1 MKIILDA
8 MGGDFAPK
16 APLLGAVE
24 AAKLWNTPIVLVGRE
39 AEIRQAIDAAQKE
52 LGDAG
57 RILVRASGTENLL
70 RVMVE
75 GKQQEQIERLA
86 NQIAD
91 VVKVV
96 MS

>member
-1 MKIILDA
+1 VQA
-8 MGGDFAPK
+8 
-16 APLLGAVE
+16 AV
-24 AAKLWNTPIVLVGRE
+24 
-39 AEIRQAIDAAQKE
+39 QAVAQE
-52 LGDAG
+52 LGDTG

-91 VVKVV
+91 VVKAV
-96 MS
+96 MG

>member
-1 MKIILDA
+1 MRVKDKH
-8 MGGDFAPK
+8 GWESK
-16 APLLGAVE
+16 
-24 AAKLWNTPIVLVGRE
+24 T
-39 AEIRQAIDAAQKE
+39 EIQQAIATAQQE

-75 GKQQEQIERLA
+75 GKEQEQIECLA
-86 NQIAD
+86 RQIAD

-96 MS
+96 MG

>member
-1 MKIILDA
+1 MNIPADLRYTKTHEWIKEENGVVTVGLS
-8 MGGDFAPK
+8 DFA
-16 APLLGAVE
+16 
-24 AAKLWNTPIVLVGRE
+24 
-39 AEIRQAIDAAQKE
+39 QQE

-75 GKQQEQIERLA
+75 GKAQEQIERLA
-86 NQIAD
+86 RQIAD

-96 MS
+96 MG